1 MRVLGFG
8 SALLFATAVSANEK
22 GGAVSY
28 SCPKG
33 WEQSGDNCT
42 RVTPVKP
49 ITKTQT
55 SYDEVPAIESCPAGY
70 EESKDGCTKTIPL
83 GFEAKTVVHQVPTKV
98 CPKGAQQTST
108 GCIITKT
115 VTEKVASQNHKQVNS
130 QRVSKKTQLITVKKP
145 VSVASGPSSKVV
157 TTPVAGFDLV
167 EVSKTLRVPKD
178 EKAVSDSGPSS
189 VKVTNQSV
197 KETTKERN
205 VSVAQ
210 LVDKE
215 KTLTLKSKVKVAQE
229 VCPQGST
236 ETKGACIV
244 KVTRQVAKSHQSTR
258 SIGSG
263 SATAEVTKTLKVAKT
278 QLVPQYSCPKGT
290 QSKGA
295 TCSVT
300 RTAQTPVTKE
310 TPRTVR
316 IARAVKVP
324 KTVRVPKVVAVAT
337 TECPKGA
344 SQGKGKGTCTLSTSI
359 RVPYTVETP
368 VTVCP
373 GGAKEENGICLTEKT
388 VYASPEEVGA
398 AVPPATKK
406 GKGAESNG
414 IVRLECPSGYQKDSV
429 GLCFK
434 TEVDAV
440 APETI
445 TATKIEFKTETVD
458 EVVPAIVT
466 YTTRTE
472 YEEVTVEE
480 IKVEYDTQ
488 EVTET
493 STELATT
500 TYSDEIPAIAT
511 YEPVTTYEEVTVTDT
526 VACGGG
532 AGGKGCG
539 GEGQV
544 VTETTFSVE
553 TETVEEEVPRV
564 AAYSLEDHI
573 ESQSVTESVVA
584 NVPQTVTET
593 IHVVESSTEEQTVPS
608 SKSVTFKTVFD
619 TITVTD
625 KKVKITNHQQE
636 DEVQTAPTYQTV
648 YEDEQHEVTTLQV
661 ETVPTTLTETVVKT
675 ETRTVTE
682 DVEAGTVLKSVT
694 TTEQG
699 CPDGAVAGAK
709 GCSKTVSVAKTV
721 SCPPGALLKHSA
733 CIERSTT
740 TVTACPPG
748 ATESGKGCEQVE
760 TIPAT
765 AVYGSQAT
773 KSVPQPTKAAPAP
786 TKRSLR
792 MW

>member
-1 MRVLGFG
+1 
-8 SALLFATAVSANEK
+8 
-22 GGAVSY
+22 
-28 SCPKG
+28 
-33 WEQSGDNCT
+33 
-42 RVTPVKP
+42 VKP
-49 ITKTQT
+49 ITKTET
-55 SYDEVPAIESCPAGY
+55 SYNEVPAIESCPSGFEDAKG
-70 EESKDGCTKTIPL
+70 ECIKTIPL
-83 GFEAKTVVHQVPTKV
+83 ALEAKVVTHQVPTKV
-98 CPKGAQQTST
+98 CPKGAQQTAT

-115 VTEKVASQNHKQVNS
+115 VTEKVASQNHKQVTS
-130 QRVSKKTQLITVKKP
+130 QRVSKKSQLVTVRKP
-145 VSVASGPSSKVV
+145 TAVSSGPATKTV
-157 TTPVAGFDLV
+157 TTAVAGFDLL
-167 EVSKTLRVPKD
+167 EVPKTLRVPKD
-178 EKAVSDSGPSS
+178 EKSVSDSGPSS

-197 KETTKERN
+197 KETSREKT
-205 VSVAQ
+205 VSVQQ

-215 KTLTLKSKVKVAQE
+215 KTLTLKSKVKVAHD

-236 ETKGACIV
+236 ETKGGACVI
-244 KVTRQVAKSHQSTR
+244 KVTRQVSKVNQSTR

-300 RTAQTPVTKE
+300 RTAQAPVTKE

-324 KTVRVPKVVAVAT
+324 KTVRVPKIVAVAT

-344 SQGKGKGTCTLSTSI
+344 SQGKGKGTCTLATTI

-373 GGAKEENGICLTEKT
+373 GGAKEENGICLTETT

-398 AVPPATKK
+398 EIPPATKK
-406 GKGAESNG
+406 GAPQPTKGKGAESG
-414 IVRLECPSGYQKDSV
+414 AVRLECPAGYQKDSV

-445 TATKIEFKTETVD
+445 TATKVEFKTETVE
-458 EVVPAIVT
+458 EVVPAIVS

-500 TYSDEIPAIAT
+500 TFTDEIPAVAT

-526 VACGGG
+526 VACGAGS
-532 AGGKGCG
+532 GGKGCG
-539 GEGQV
+539 GDGQA
-544 VTETTFSVE
+544 VTETTYSVD
-553 TETVEEEVPRV
+553 TVVVEEEVPRV
-564 AAYSLEDHI
+564 AAYTLEDHI

-584 NVPQTVTET
+584 SVPQTVTET
-593 IHVVESSTEEQTVPS
+593 VHVVESSTEEQAVPAG
-608 SKSVTFKTVFD
+608 KSVSFKTVYE

-636 DEVQTAPTYQTV
+636 DEVQTAPTYNTV
-648 YEDEQHEVTTLQV
+648 YEEEQHESVSLQV
-661 ETVPTTLTETVVKT
+661 ESVPTTLTETTVKS
-675 ETRTVTE
+675 ETKTVTE
-682 DVEAGTVLKSVT
+682 EVEAGTVLKTVT

-699 CPDGAVAGAK
+699 CPEGAVSSGK
-709 GCSKTVSVAKTV
+709 GCSKTITAPKKI
-721 SCPPGALLKHSA
+721 SCPPGAQQRHGA
-733 CIERSTT
+733 CIERSST

-765 AVYGSQAT
+765 AVYS
-773 KSVPQPTKAAPAP
+773 SPEPVPSPKKEAPAPQKAPAP
-786 TKRSLR
+786 TKRALR
-792 MW
+792 MF